1 MEKKTIAINLPL
13 TEEAAESLHMG
24 DRVSLSGVIYAARD
38 EAHENMI
45 HLLEKGEELPIDIRD
60 AVVYYVGPAPAKPG
74 EVIGS
79 AGPTTSGRMDAYTPR
94 LLDLG
99 LRGMIGKGKR
109 SAEVI
114 EAMKR
119 NKCVYFG
126 AVGGAGALL
135 ANCIKEQEIIAWPE
149 LGPEAL
155 RRFRV
160 ENMPL
165 TVVIDA
171 RGHDLYSEHSLLSGL
186 DKQNEK

>member
-1 MEKKTIAINLPL
+1 MEKAARHINLPL
-13 TEEAAESLHMG
+13 TKEIAESLHIG
-24 DRVSLSGVIYAARD
+24 DSVTLSGVIYAARD

-45 HLLEKGEELPIDIRD
+45 KLLEEGKELPIDIKD
-60 AVVYYVGPAPAKPG
+60 ATVYYVGPAPAKPG
-74 EVIGS
+74 AVIGS
-79 AGPTTSGRMDAYTPR
+79 AGPTTSGRMDAYTPA

-99 LRGMIGKGKR
+99 LRGMIGKGER
-109 SAEVI
+109 TDEVI

-119 NKCVYFG
+119 NTCVYFG

-135 ANCIKEQEIIAWPE
+135 AGCIKSQEIIAWPE

-155 RRFRV
+155 RKFTV

-171 RGHDLYSEHSLLSGL
+171 EGHDLYREH
-186 DKQNEK
+186 